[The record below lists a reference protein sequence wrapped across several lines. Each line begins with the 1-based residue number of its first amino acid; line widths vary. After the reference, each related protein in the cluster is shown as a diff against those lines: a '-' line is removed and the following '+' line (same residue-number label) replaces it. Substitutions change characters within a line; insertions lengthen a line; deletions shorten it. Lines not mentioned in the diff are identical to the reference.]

1 MEKIMHTIVKSA
13 TKSLTIGHDQPFCII
28 GERINPTGRKKF
40 QEQLRAG
47 DLSAIK
53 KDVADQVAGGCDMLD
68 VNMGVPL
75 TDEPALLSNA
85 IKLIQTLTDLP
96 ICIDSS
102 IIEALQSGLEAYE
115 GKALVNS
122 VTGEDERMEIVLP
135 LIKRHGAAIIALPND
150 ETGIPAT
157 VDERLIITEK
167 IMRTVEKHGISLDDL
182 VIDPLAMTVGADPE
196 AVKITLETIYQIKQ
210 RWGLNMTLGASNI
223 SFGLPNRHALNA
235 AFLPAAMSA
244 GLTSAVM
251 DGRTAQIVDAVRA
264 ADLLLGLDPW
274 GGNWISRFRAV
285 QTAQALAAAEAQ
297 HQ

>member
-13 TKSLTIGHDQPFCII
+13 SKSLTIGHDQPFCII

-47 DLSAIK
+47 DLSAIN
-53 KDVADQVAGGCDMLD
+53 KDVLDQVAGGCNMLD

-75 TDEPALLSNA
+75 TDEPVLLAKA

-102 IIEALQSGLEAYE
+102 IIEALQAGLEAYE

-135 LIKRHGAAIIALPND
+135 LIKKHDAAIIALPND

-167 IMRTVEKHGISLDDL
+167 IMRSVEKHGISLDNL
-182 VIDPLAMTVGADPE
+182 LIDPLAMTVGADPE
-196 AVKITLETIYQIKQ
+196 AVKITLETIYQIRE

-274 GGNWISRFRAV
+274 GGNWISKFRA
-285 QTAQALAAAEAQ
+285 AAAKAAAAEAQ

>member
-47 DLSAIK
+47 DLSAIH
-53 KDVADQVAGGCDMLD
+53 KDVSDQVAGGCDMLD

-75 TDEPALLSNA
+75 TDEPVLLAKA
-85 IKLIQTLTDLP
+85 IRLIQTLTDLP

-102 IIEALQSGLEAYE
+102 IIEALQAGLEAYE

-135 LIKRHGAAIIALPND
+135 LIKKHGAAIIALPND

-167 IMRTVEKHGISLDDL
+167 IMHTVEKHGISLDNL

-196 AVKITLETIYQIKQ
+196 AVKITLETIYQIRE

-223 SFGLPNRHALNA
+223 SFGLPKRHALNA

-274 GGNWISRFRAV
+274 GGNWISRFRA
-285 QTAQALAAAEAQ
+285 AEAAKAAVAEAQ

>member
-1 MEKIMHTIVKSA
+1 MHTVVKSA
-13 TKSLTIGHDQPFCII
+13 KKTVTIGHDQPFCII

-47 DLSAIK
+47 DLTAIH

-75 TDEPALLSNA
+75 TDEPALLSKA

-102 IIEALQSGLEAYE
+102 IIEALEAGLEAYE

-122 VTGEDERMEIVLP
+122 VTGEDDRMEIVLP
-135 LIKRHGAAIIALPND
+135 LIKKHSAAIIALPND

-157 VDERLIITEK
+157 VEERLVITEK
-167 IMRTVEKHGISLDDL
+167 IMRAVEHHGIPLDDL

-196 AVKITLETIYQIKQ
+196 AVKITLETIYQIRQ
-210 RWGLNMTLGASNI
+210 RHGLNMTLGASNI
-223 SFGLPNRHALNA
+223 SFGLPHRHALNA
-235 AFLPAAMSA
+235 AFLPAAMNA

-251 DGRTAQIVDAVRA
+251 DGRTTQIVDAVRA
-264 ADLLLGLDPW
+264 GDLLLGLDPW
-274 GGNWISRFRAV
+274 GGNWISRYRAV
-285 QTAQALAAAEAQ
+285 EAAKAAAATEA
-297 HQ
+297 

>member
-1 MEKIMHTIVKSA
+1 MHTVITSS
-13 TKSLTIGHDQPFCII
+13 TKTVTIGHDQPFCII

-40 QEQLRAG
+40 QAQLRAG
-47 DLSAIK
+47 DLSGIAI
-53 KDVADQVAGGCDMLD
+53 DVATQIAGGADLLD

-75 TDEPALLSNA
+75 TDEPALLAAA
-85 IKLIQTLTDLP
+85 IKMIQSITDMP

-102 IIEALQSGLEAYE
+102 IIEALQAGLEAYE

-122 VTGEDERMEIVLP
+122 MTGEDERMELILP

-157 VDERLIITEK
+157 AQERMVITEK
-167 IMRTVEKHGISLDDL
+167 ILRTVEKYGIPLENL

-196 AVKITLETIYQIKQ
+196 AVKITLETIYLIREK
-210 RWGLNMTLGASNI
+210 WGLNMTLGASNT
-223 SFGLPNRHALNA
+223 SFGLPNRHALNS
-235 AFLPAAMSA
+235 AFLPAAMSH

-251 DGRTAQIVDAVRA
+251 DARTPQIVESVRA

-274 GGNWISRFRAV
+274 GSRWITSFREQAKK
-285 QTAQALAAAEAQ
+285 AQV
-297 HQ
+297 

>member
-47 DLSAIK
+47 DLSAIN
-53 KDVADQVAGGCDMLD
+53 KDVSDQVAGGCNMLD

-75 TDEPALLSNA
+75 TDEPVLLAKA

-135 LIKRHGAAIIALPND
+135 LIKKHDAAIIALPND

-167 IMRTVEKHGISLDDL
+167 IMRTVEKHGISLDNL

-196 AVKITLETIYQIKQ
+196 AVKITLETIYQIRE

-274 GGNWISRFRAV
+274 GGNWISRFRAT
-285 QTAQALAAAEAQ
+285 QAAQAAAAEAQ

>member
-1 MEKIMHTIVKSA
+1 MHTVLTSPGQ
-13 TKSLTIGHDQPFCII
+13 TVTIGHDQPFCII

-40 QEQLRAG
+40 QLQLREG

-53 KDVADQVAGGCDMLD
+53 KDVHDQIAGGAHVLD

-75 TDEPALLSNA
+75 TDEPALLAKA
-85 IKLIQTLTDLP
+85 ITLIQSITDTP

-102 IIEALQSGLEAYE
+102 IIEALQAGLETYQ

-122 VTGEDERMEIVLP
+122 VTGEDERMDLVLP
-135 LIKRHGAAIIALPND
+135 LIKKHGAAIIALPND

-157 VDERLIITEK
+157 AAERMIITEK
-167 IMRTVEKHGISLDDL
+167 IVRAVEKHGIPLEDL

-196 AVKITLETIYQIKQ
+196 AVKITLETIYLIREK
-210 RWGLNMTLGASNI
+210 WGLNMTLGASNI
-223 SFGLPNRHALNA
+223 SFGLPYRHALNA
-235 AFLPAAMSA
+235 AFLPAAMSH

-251 DGRTAQIVDAVRA
+251 DSRTPLIVESVRA

-274 GGNWISRFRAV
+274 GSNWITRFRAME
-285 QTAQALAAAEAQ
+285 AAKAAEGN
-297 HQ
+297 